1 MTTVQEFYKALDLD
15 GAQLAHFGIKGMKW
29 GVRRS
34 RSQLARNH
42 TANPEDSV
50 DAVRARE
57 TLATIKSKGSLS
69 AVSDADLNHLINRLN
84 AEKRFAEV
92 NPAGLDKKHA
102 QVKKALAVGGTM
114 NDAIKFVNSP
124 AGKLVFSS
132 VLGKSTGRHAM
143 PASAQIA
150 KLSSGGKKKK
160 K

>member
-1 MTTVQEFYKALDLD
+1 MTIQEVYKALDLD
-15 GAQLAHFGIKGMKW
+15 SAQLTHFGIRGMKW

-34 RSQLARNH
+34 RAQLARNH
-42 TANPEDSV
+42 SANLTDSV

-57 TLATIKSKGSLS
+57 TLTTIRSKGSLS

-84 AEKRFAEV
+84 AEKRFAEA
-92 NPAGLDKKHA
+92 NPAGLDKRHS

-143 PASAQIA
+143 PVANQIA